1 MSTPTPDSP
10 TALHLARP
18 GRFTDMHGQDVELTP
33 ALLAQLAASYDPA
46 IYQAPLVV
54 GHPKANAPAFG
65 WLDAI
70 EATPEGLFGTPI
82 NVDPFFADAVR
93 SGRYPKRSLSFWPA
107 DHPQSPTPGQ
117 PYIRHLGV
125 LGAVPPAI
133 PGLRGADLADPDAG
147 ITTLDFSATS
157 PLPPE
162 EPPMSDPDPV
172 ALAAQVA
179 DLAAQAAALSAREA
193 ALAERE
199 AAAAHQ
205 AEGLRRAAVIA
216 FCDTLA
222 DEARI
227 RPTDIPALA
236 EIVLRLEQSDPAP
249 CFASASDPEAPAPA
263 APWLRA
269 FLASLPPLVELSEQ
283 ATQARALGTPAAVN
297 FSAPAGYTVDSA
309 NLAIH
314 GRALAWLETHPD
326 QSYQA
331 AVAAV
336 TGA

>member
-1 MSTPTPDSP
+1 MSNP
-10 TALHLARP
+10 LHLARV
-18 GRFTDMHGQDVELTP
+18 GTFTDMHGQDVALTP

-147 ITTLDFSATS
+147 ITSVDFSADPDPMT
-157 PLPPE
+157 PPE
-162 EPPMSDPDPV
+162 EPPMTDPDPV

-179 DLAAQAAALSAREA
+179 DLAAQAEALTARETALLAREA
-193 ALAERE
+193 EI
-199 AAAAHQ
+199 AAH
-205 AEGLRRAAVIA
+205 AEGIRRAEAVA
-216 FCDTLA
+216 FCDALA
-222 DEARI
+222 NKAQI

-236 EIVLRLEQSDPAP
+236 ELMLRLDADEPAP
-249 CFASASDPEAPAPA
+249 CFAAATDPQQATAPGA
-263 APWLRA
+263 WLRSW
-269 FLASLPPLVELSEQ
+269 LSGMPPLVELSEV
-283 ATQARALGTPAAVN
+283 ATHGRSGPHTAPTDAEAVTRARAYRAKQAA
-297 FSAPAGYTVDSA
+297 AGNPISFT
-309 NLAIH
+309 
-314 GRALAWLETHPD
+314 
-326 QSYQA
+326 A

-336 TGA
+336 DLNLDAPE